1 VNGPVNSDCLKILNE
16 VLEEQ
21 ELERKQE
28 ANKRKLTKKEQY
40 AKVFVLAR
48 LQVRDGC
55 TVSRAASQLLDFLNL
70 DDASALMTLKG
81 KQQFCDWFKRV
92 QGEMDP
98 KPRQF
103 RAKLFLYTCHQEA
116 M

>member
-1 VNGPVNSDCLKILNE
+1 MNGTVNSDCLKILNE

-21 ELERKQE
+21 ESERKQE
-28 ANKRKLTKKEQY
+28 PYKRKLTKKELL
-40 AKVFVLAR
+40 AKVYVLAR
-48 LQVRDGC
+48 LQVKDGC
-55 TVSRAASQLLDFLNL
+55 TVSRAASQLLDLLNL
-70 DDASALMTLKG
+70 DDAYTLMTLKA
-81 KQQFCDWFKRV
+81 KQRFCDWFKEV
-92 QGEMDP
+92 QGKMDP